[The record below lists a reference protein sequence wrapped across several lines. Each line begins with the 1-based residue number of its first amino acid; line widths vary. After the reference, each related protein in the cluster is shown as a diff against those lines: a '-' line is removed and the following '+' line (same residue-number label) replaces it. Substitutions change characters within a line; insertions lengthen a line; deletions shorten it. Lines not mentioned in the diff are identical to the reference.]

1 MSVKEYLPA
10 CFAGMPIFTYDMVDS
25 TNNAAKRYFLD
36 GGILPALFIADGQ
49 TAGRGRNGRSFF
61 SPSGA
66 GLYMSL
72 ALPINTSPDKAISFT
87 AIAAVAV
94 CKAIE
99 QLTDIRPAIK
109 WVNDIYVSERKVCG
123 ILVEAMPDKD
133 GNMAAVIG
141 IGINLTD
148 AGFPDDLRGIACSLN
163 EPELSREELAGAII
177 SRLARYL
184 DGEDWLAEYRG
195 YSMIMGKTVRCIHG
209 NEVFTGKAIAI
220 DERGGLMVE
229 DGKGKIRT
237 LRSGE
242 ISLRL
247 APEE

>member
-141 IGINLTD
+141 IGINVLGVD
-148 AGFPDDLRGIACSLN
+148 FPEELRDIAGSVESQCGVS
-163 EPELSREELAGAII
+163 LSRAELCTAVYDELLEIYRDWQKDSACCLFCLSVFCLFYRASVFHRGKRAYGRICFLY
-177 SRLARYL
+177 SEGDMPCRSVKAR
-184 DGEDWLAEYRG
+184 R
-195 YSMIMGKTVRCIHG
+195 KVR
-209 NEVFTGKAIAI
+209 
-220 DERGGLMVE
+220 
-229 DGKGKIRT
+229 
-237 LRSGE
+237 S
-242 ISLRL
+242 SS
-247 APEE
+247 